1 MMDKYIEKFMR
12 YMEIEKNY
20 SQHTLTNYKVDL
32 KDFSKF
38 CGELSLEKIDY
49 LLLRKYLAV
58 LKEKSLG
65 NRTVGRHLSALR
77 SFFRFL
83 ARESIIKANPILM
96 LSSPKLDKHL
106 PSFMTEEEVNKLIES
121 AFAKNEKDES
131 GLRDRAILET
141 FYSSGLRISELVS
154 LSIDDVD
161 FISGVVKAFGK
172 GKKERVV
179 PIGDAALNA
188 IRKYLDKRK
197 KQSSALFL
205 NKNGKR
211 IGARG
216 VRGIVEK
223 YLKSAGIA
231 RGVSPHTF
239 RHSFATHL
247 LNRGADLRTVQELL
261 GHANLSTTQIYTHL
275 TTERLKS
282 VYDKAHP
289 HA

>member
-1 MMDKYIEKFMR
+1 
-12 YMEIEKNY
+12 MEIEKNY
-20 SQHTLTNYKVDL
+20 SQHTLANYRLDL

-58 LKEKSLG
+58 LKEKNLG

-83 ARESIIKANPILM
+83 CREGYLKTNPILM

-106 PSFMTEEEVNKLIES
+106 PSFMTEEEVAKLIES
-121 AFAKNEKDES
+121 ALPKDSRDEL
-131 GLRDRAILET
+131 GLRNRAILET
-141 FYSSGLRISELVS
+141 FYSSGLRISELVALS
-154 LSIDDVD
+154 LDDID
-161 FISGVVKAFGK
+161 FISGIIKAKGK

-179 PIGDAALNA
+179 PVGDIALTA
-188 IRKYLDKRK
+188 LRKYLDQRK
-197 KQSSALFL
+197 KQSSAVFL

-211 IGARG
+211 ISTRG
-216 VRGIVEK
+216 VRDVVEK
-223 YLKSAGIA
+223 YLKSAGIQ

-247 LNRGADLRTVQELL
+247 LDRGADLRTVQELL

-275 TTERLKS
+275 TTEKLKN

>member
-1 MMDKYIEKFMR
+1 MDKYIEKFMR

-20 SQHTLTNYKVDL
+20 SPHTLTNYKVDL
-32 KDFSKF
+32 RDFSKF
-38 CGELSLEKIDY
+38 CGTIDLGKIDY

-58 LKEKSLG
+58 LKEKNLG
-65 NRTVGRHLSALR
+65 NRSVGRHLSALR

-121 AFAKNEKDES
+121 AFAKDDNDEF
-131 GLRDRAILET
+131 GLRDRAVLET
-141 FYSSGLRISELVS
+141 FYSSGLRISELVG

-197 KQSSALFL
+197 KASSALFL

-211 IGARG
+211 IGTRG
-216 VRGIVEK
+216 VRDIVEK
-223 YLKSAGIA
+223 YLKGAGIA

-275 TTERLKS
+275 TTERLKN

>member
-1 MMDKYIEKFMR
+1 MDKYIEKFMR

-20 SQHTLTNYKVDL
+20 SRHTLANYKIDL

-38 CGELSLEKIDY
+38 CGAIPLEKIDY

-65 NRTVGRHLSALR
+65 NRSVGRHLSALR

-83 ARESIIKANPILM
+83 NREGYLKTNPILM

-106 PSFMTEEEVNKLIES
+106 PSFMTEEEVAKLIES
-121 AFAKNEKDES
+121 AFAKDADDEY

-141 FYSSGLRISELVS
+141 FYSSGLRISELVALS
-154 LSIDDVD
+154 LDDID
-161 FISGVVKAFGK
+161 FIAGIVKALGK
-172 GKKERVV
+172 GKKERIV
-179 PIGDAALNA
+179 PIGDAALGA
-188 IRKYLDKRK
+188 IKKYLEQRK
-197 KQSSALFL
+197 KQNNALFL

-211 IGARG
+211 ISTRG
-216 VRGIVEK
+216 VRDIVEK
-223 YLKSAGIA
+223 YLKSAGI
-231 RGVSPHTF
+231 RQGVSPHTF

-275 TTERLKS
+275 TTDRLKS

>member
-1 MMDKYIEKFMR
+1 MDKYIEKFMR

-20 SQHTLTNYKVDL
+20 SQHTLTNYRLDL

-58 LKEKSLG
+58 LKEKNLG

-83 ARESIIKANPILM
+83 CREGYLKTNPILM

-106 PSFMTEEEVNKLIES
+106 PSFMTEEEVAKLIES
-121 AFAKNEKDES
+121 ALPKDNRDEL
-131 GLRDRAILET
+131 GLRNRAILET
-141 FYSSGLRISELVS
+141 FYSSGLRISELVGLS
-154 LSIDDVD
+154 LGDLD
-161 FISGVVKAFGK
+161 FISGIIKAKGK

-179 PIGDAALNA
+179 PVGDIALTA
-188 IRKYLDKRK
+188 IRKYLDQRK
-197 KQSSALFL
+197 KQSNAVFL

-211 IGARG
+211 ISTRG
-216 VRGIVEK
+216 VRDVVEK
-223 YLKSAGIA
+223 YLKSAGIQ

-247 LNRGADLRTVQELL
+247 LDRGADLRTVQELL

-275 TTERLKS
+275 TTEKLKN